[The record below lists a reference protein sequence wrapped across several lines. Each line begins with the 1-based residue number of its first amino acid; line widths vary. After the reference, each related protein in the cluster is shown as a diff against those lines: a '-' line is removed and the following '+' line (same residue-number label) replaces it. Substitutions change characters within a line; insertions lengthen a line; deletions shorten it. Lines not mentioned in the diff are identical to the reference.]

1 MRPINLKLK
10 GINSYV
16 SEQVVDFEK
25 LSQLNL
31 FGIFGE
37 TGSGKTTILDAIVM
51 ALYGTS
57 ERDVT
62 QNIINVNCSD
72 AYIIFEFEM
81 IEGDKKVRY
90 IVRRDYKL
98 RPSGLKTDA
107 ILTKASNKQVL
118 AEHSDE
124 VNERILKI
132 IRVGK
137 KEFLKCIAL
146 PQGEFDRFLLDT
158 PMNRKK
164 TVAKLFNLES
174 FGQDLNDK
182 LKKRREITTLKKLS
196 LEDKLVLYRNIN
208 PENLENL
215 TYEIKQKNKDITD
228 LEFILNKK
236 NIEHTLLLTD
246 FERKGQLADLQIKLD
261 LRLQDKADIDY
272 LSKQLSFTRIYGDYL
287 LILNKYNGT
296 IEEEKRVQ
304 SVLENLKEN
313 LLTFEKEYVE
323 KSSTLSTLTW
333 SKKQFEEMLFETK
346 NNAEVRARLE
356 NEINAKLKEESEL
369 KESNSKLT
377 DKITSLKLNLA
388 TLNKN
393 IIENT
398 KKYNS
403 IAEDLNATN
412 KDLEQLEISKS
423 TDFKEEVISF
433 LKSTRNLLTQEAVD
447 EIKGTNA
454 CKVIKEIYERMFKF
468 EKAYIT
474 EVAEARSELSRILQF
489 ENSIEECTIK
499 LKNKQVTLT
508 KELNATEDAINE
520 DKQSS
525 YKVQAELSSVISSQN
540 SVLASL
546 HRLGL
551 VLATENKQLLGLP
564 TKEAVEELENNL
576 KDTINKIEI
585 INNEMAVINNNR
597 QQTIIDIEINSSL
610 LENTKQKINELKELM
625 DSYEINEV
633 DKESL
638 SDQRLLLDPDEMV
651 QADKTINDFLMEI
664 SHLESSIKDIRNKI
678 VNPNVTLELVEESE
692 KEVNLTK
699 QEIEQIKID
708 IALLQNQIEAIEKNK
723 EIAKQIQDD
732 LKTVQK
738 DLDTILDLQELLA
751 GGALLEYVAEEYMYL
766 ITEFANK
773 YVYSI
778 SKGKYFLKYTG
789 DFVVIDNFNGG
800 IRRGVKT
807 LSGGERFLISLSLA
821 LGISQ
826 SIATNNNQ
834 NFNFFF
840 IDEGFGSLSENYID
854 KVLQSF
860 DALIKLDFTVGFITH
875 VEKMQNY
882 ITNRIVVSKESNERG
897 SIIHSDY

>member
-16 SEQVVDFEK
+16 SEQTVDFEK

-57 ERDVT
+57 ERDIT

-81 IEGDKKVRY
+81 IEAGKKVRY

-107 ILTKASNKQVL
+107 VLMKSASKEVL
-118 AEHSDE
+118 AEHSDD
-124 VNERILKI
+124 VNDKILSI

-158 PMNRKK
+158 PLNRKK

-174 FGQDLNDK
+174 FGQDLNEK
-182 LKKRREITTLKKLS
+182 VKKRREIATLKKLS

-208 PENLENL
+208 PDNLDNL
-215 TYEIKQKNKDITD
+215 MQEIKQKNKDITD
-228 LEFILNKK
+228 LEFVLNKL

-246 FERKGQLADLQIKLD
+246 YERKGQLNDLQMKLD
-261 LRLQDKADIDY
+261 LRMQDKSDIDY
-272 LSKQLSFTRIYGDYL
+272 LSKQLSFTKIYGDYL
-287 LILNKYNGT
+287 LILNKYNNT
-296 IEEEKRVQ
+296 TEEEKRVE
-304 SVLENLKEN
+304 VTLANLKDILKN
-313 LLTFEKEYVE
+313 LEKEFVE
-323 KSSTLSTLTW
+323 KSSTLSTLSW
-333 SKKQFEEMLFETK
+333 SKKQFEEMLIQTRQ
-346 NNAEVRARLE
+346 NAETRTRLE
-356 NEINAKLKEESEL
+356 QELESKLSEEREL
-369 KESNSKLT
+369 KESNTKLT
-377 DKITSLKLNLA
+377 EK
-388 TLNKN
+388 
-393 IIENT
+393 IENL
-398 KKYNS
+398 KHEISS
-403 IAEDLNATN
+403 INNRIVENTN
-412 KDLEQLEISKS
+412 KFNSLAEELNETNHNLEQLEISKS

-433 LKSTRNLLTQEAVD
+433 IKGTRALLTQSAVD
-447 EIKGTNA
+447 EIKGTKA
-454 CKVIKEIYERMFKF
+454 CQIIKEMYERLYKF
-468 EKAYIT
+468 ERTYIT
-474 EVAEARSELSRILQF
+474 EVAEARAELSRILQF

-499 LKNKQVTLT
+499 LKANQASLT
-508 KELNATEDAINE
+508 ASLNETEDSVNL
-520 DKQSS
+520 DKQES
-525 YKVQAELSSVISSQN
+525 YKLQAELSSLTSSRN
-540 SVLASL
+540 SNLASL

-551 VLATENKQLLGLP
+551 IIATENKQLLGLP
-564 TKEAVEELENNL
+564 TKAAVEELENNL
-576 KDTINKIEI
+576 KDTIEKIEVV
-585 INNEMAVINNNR
+585 NNELAILNENR

-610 LENTKQKINELKELM
+610 LETTKQKLAEMKELM

-633 DKESL
+633 DRESL

-651 QADKTINDFLMEI
+651 RADKTINDFLMEI
-664 SHLESSIKDIRNKI
+664 SHLENSIKDIQNKI
-678 VNPNVTLELVEESE
+678 VNPSVNLTMLEESE
-692 KEVNLTK
+692 RTVSKTK
-699 QEIEQIKID
+699 KEIEDIKIS
-708 IALLQNQIEAIEKNK
+708 IALLQNEIEAIEKNK
-723 EIAKQIQDD
+723 EITIQIQEE
-732 LKTVQK
+732 LKAVQK
-738 DLDTILDLQELLA
+738 ELDTILELQELLA

-897 SIIHSDY
+897 SIIKSDY

>member
-81 IEGDKKVRY
+81 IENNKKVRY

-107 ILTKASNKQVL
+107 ILTKASNKEVL

-208 PENLENL
+208 PENLDNL
-215 TYEIKQKNKDITD
+215 TREIKQKNKDITD
-228 LEFILNKK
+228 LEFSLNKLS
-236 NIEHTLLLTD
+236 IDHTLLLTD
-246 FERKGQLADLQIKLD
+246 YERKGQLSDLQIKLD
-261 LRLQDKADIDY
+261 LRLQDKADMDY

-287 LILNKYNGT
+287 LILNKYNST
-296 IEEEKRVQ
+296 LEEEKRVQ
-304 SVLENLKEN
+304 NTCANLKDI
-313 LLTFEKEYVE
+313 LSDLEKEHVE
-323 KSSTLSTLTW
+323 KSSTLSTLSW
-333 SKKQFEEMLFETK
+333 SKKQFENLLLETK
-346 NNAEVRARLE
+346 NNAEIRARLE
-356 NEINAKLKEESEL
+356 SELEEKVKEQNEL
-369 KESNSKLT
+369 KETNLKLT
-377 DKITSLKLNLA
+377 DKIETLKSELS
-388 TLNKN
+388 TLNSN
-393 IIENT
+393 IAENT
-398 KKYNS
+398 RKFNTLAS
-403 IAEDLNATN
+403 ELNETN
-412 KDLEQLEISKS
+412 HNLEQLEISKS

-433 LKSTRNLLTQEAVD
+433 LKSTRGLLTQDAVD
-447 EIKGTNA
+447 EIKGTKA
-454 CKVIKEIYERMFKF
+454 CQVLKEMYDRMYKF
-468 EKAYIT
+468 ERTYIM

-489 ENSIEECTIK
+489 ENSIEECTIN
-499 LKNKQVTLT
+499 LKAKQASQTSS
-508 KELNATEDAINE
+508 LNETEDKINE

-525 YKVQAELSSVISSQN
+525 YKVQAELSSLISAQN
-540 SVLASL
+540 SNLSSL
-546 HRLGL
+546 HRLEL
-551 VLATENKQLLGLP
+551 VIATENKQLNGLP

-576 KDTINKIEI
+576 ADTNSKIEKI
-585 INNEMAVINNNR
+585 SNEISVINTNR

-610 LENTKQKINELKELM
+610 LESTKQKLIELKEMM

-633 DKESL
+633 DRESL
-638 SDQRLLLDPDEMV
+638 KDQRLLLDPDEMV
-651 QADKTINDFLMEI
+651 QADKTINDYLMEI
-664 SHLESSIKDIRNKI
+664 SHLESSIRDVRNKI
-678 VNPNVTLELVEESE
+678 VNPDITLDMVEASE
-692 KEVNLTK
+692 RNINATK
-699 QEIEQIKID
+699 KEIENIKID

-723 EIAKQIQDD
+723 EITLQIQEE
-732 LKTVQK
+732 LKVVQK

-897 SIIHSDY
+897 SIIHADY

>member
-393 IIENT
+393 IIE
-398 KKYNS
+398 K
-403 IAEDLNATN
+403 
-412 KDLEQLEISKS
+412 
-423 TDFKEEVISF
+423 
-433 LKSTRNLLTQEAVD
+433 R
-447 EIKGTNA
+447 
-454 CKVIKEIYERMFKF
+454 
-468 EKAYIT
+468 
-474 EVAEARSELSRILQF
+474 
-489 ENSIEECTIK
+489 
-499 LKNKQVTLT
+499 
-508 KELNATEDAINE
+508 
-520 DKQSS
+520 
-525 YKVQAELSSVISSQN
+525 
-540 SVLASL
+540 
-546 HRLGL
+546 
-551 VLATENKQLLGLP
+551 
-564 TKEAVEELENNL
+564 
-576 KDTINKIEI
+576 
-585 INNEMAVINNNR
+585 
-597 QQTIIDIEINSSL
+597 
-610 LENTKQKINELKELM
+610 
-625 DSYEINEV
+625 
-633 DKESL
+633 
-638 SDQRLLLDPDEMV
+638 
-651 QADKTINDFLMEI
+651 
-664 SHLESSIKDIRNKI
+664 
-678 VNPNVTLELVEESE
+678 
-692 KEVNLTK
+692 
-699 QEIEQIKID
+699 
-708 IALLQNQIEAIEKNK
+708 
-723 EIAKQIQDD
+723 
-732 LKTVQK
+732 
-738 DLDTILDLQELLA
+738 
-751 GGALLEYVAEEYMYL
+751 
-766 ITEFANK
+766 
-773 YVYSI
+773 
-778 SKGKYFLKYTG
+778 
-789 DFVVIDNFNGG
+789 
-800 IRRGVKT
+800 
-807 LSGGERFLISLSLA
+807 
-821 LGISQ
+821 
-826 SIATNNNQ
+826 
-834 NFNFFF
+834 
-840 IDEGFGSLSENYID
+840 
-854 KVLQSF
+854 
-860 DALIKLDFTVGFITH
+860 
-875 VEKMQNY
+875 
-882 ITNRIVVSKESNERG
+882 
-897 SIIHSDY
+897 

>member
-16 SEQVVDFEK
+16 SEQTVDFEK

-57 ERDVT
+57 ERDIT

-81 IEGDKKVRY
+81 IEAGKKVRY

-107 ILTKASNKQVL
+107 VLMKSASKEVL
-118 AEHSDE
+118 AEHSDD
-124 VNERILKI
+124 VNDKILNI

-158 PMNRKK
+158 PLNRKK

-174 FGQDLNDK
+174 FGQDLNEK
-182 LKKRREITTLKKLS
+182 VKKRREIATLKKLS

-208 PENLENL
+208 PDNLDNL
-215 TYEIKQKNKDITD
+215 MQEIKQKNKDITD
-228 LEFILNKK
+228 LEFVLNKL

-246 FERKGQLADLQIKLD
+246 YERKGQLNDLQMKLD
-261 LRLQDKADIDY
+261 LRMQDKSDIDY
-272 LSKQLSFTRIYGDYL
+272 LSKQLSFTKIYGDYL
-287 LILNKYNGT
+287 LILNKYNST
-296 IEEEKRVQ
+296 TEEEKRVE
-304 SVLENLKEN
+304 VTLANLKDILKN
-313 LLTFEKEYVE
+313 LEKEFVE
-323 KSSTLSTLTW
+323 KSSTLSTLSW
-333 SKKQFEEMLFETK
+333 SKKQFEEMLIQTRQ
-346 NNAEVRARLE
+346 NAETRTRLE
-356 NEINAKLKEESEL
+356 QELESKLSEEREL
-369 KESNSKLT
+369 KESNTKLT
-377 DKITSLKLNLA
+377 EK
-388 TLNKN
+388 
-393 IIENT
+393 IENL
-398 KKYNS
+398 KHEISS
-403 IAEDLNATN
+403 INNRIVENTN
-412 KDLEQLEISKS
+412 KFNSLAEELNETNHNLEQLEISKS

-433 LKSTRNLLTQEAVD
+433 IKGTRALLTQSAVD
-447 EIKGTNA
+447 EIKGTKA
-454 CKVIKEIYERMFKF
+454 CQIIKEMYERLYKF
-468 EKAYIT
+468 ERTYIT
-474 EVAEARSELSRILQF
+474 EVAEARAELSRILQF

-499 LKNKQVTLT
+499 LKANQASLT
-508 KELNATEDAINE
+508 ASLNETEDSVNL
-520 DKQSS
+520 DKQES
-525 YKVQAELSSVISSQN
+525 YKLQAELSSLTSSRN
-540 SVLASL
+540 SNLASL

-551 VLATENKQLLGLP
+551 IIATENKQLLGLP
-564 TKEAVEELENNL
+564 TKAAVEELENNL
-576 KDTINKIEI
+576 KDTIEKIEVV
-585 INNEMAVINNNR
+585 NNELAILNENR

-610 LENTKQKINELKELM
+610 LETTKQKLAEMKELM

-633 DKESL
+633 DRESL

-651 QADKTINDFLMEI
+651 RADKTINDFLMEI
-664 SHLESSIKDIRNKI
+664 SHLENSIKDIQNKI
-678 VNPNVTLELVEESE
+678 VNPSVNLTMLEESE
-692 KEVNLTK
+692 RTVSKTK
-699 QEIEQIKID
+699 KEIEDIKIS
-708 IALLQNQIEAIEKNK
+708 IALLQNEIEAIEKNK
-723 EIAKQIQDD
+723 EITIQIQEE
-732 LKTVQK
+732 LKAVQK
-738 DLDTILDLQELLA
+738 ELDTILELQELLA

-897 SIIHSDY
+897 SIIKSDY

>member
-16 SEQVVDFEK
+16 SEQTVDFEK

-57 ERDVT
+57 ERDIT

-81 IEGDKKVRY
+81 IEAGKKVRY

-107 ILTKASNKQVL
+107 VLMKSASKEVL
-118 AEHSDE
+118 AEHSDD
-124 VNERILKI
+124 VNDKILSI

-158 PMNRKK
+158 PLNRKK

-174 FGQDLNDK
+174 FGQDLNEK
-182 LKKRREITTLKKLS
+182 VKKRREIATLKKLS

-208 PENLENL
+208 PDNLDNL
-215 TYEIKQKNKDITD
+215 MQEIKQKNKDITD
-228 LEFILNKK
+228 LEFVLNKL

-246 FERKGQLADLQIKLD
+246 YERKGQLNDLQMKLD
-261 LRLQDKADIDY
+261 LRMQDKSDIDY
-272 LSKQLSFTRIYGDYL
+272 LSKQLSFTKIYGDYL
-287 LILNKYNGT
+287 LILNKYNNT
-296 IEEEKRVQ
+296 TEEEKRVE
-304 SVLENLKEN
+304 VTLANLKDILKN
-313 LLTFEKEYVE
+313 LEKEFVE
-323 KSSTLSTLTW
+323 KSSTLSTLSW
-333 SKKQFEEMLFETK
+333 SKKQFEEMLIQTRQ
-346 NNAEVRARLE
+346 NAETRTRLE
-356 NEINAKLKEESEL
+356 QELESKLSEEREL
-369 KESNSKLT
+369 KESNTKLT
-377 DKITSLKLNLA
+377 EK
-388 TLNKN
+388 
-393 IIENT
+393 IENL
-398 KKYNS
+398 KHEISS
-403 IAEDLNATN
+403 INNRIVENTN
-412 KDLEQLEISKS
+412 KFNALAEELNETNHNLEQLEISKS

-433 LKSTRNLLTQEAVD
+433 IKGTRALLTQSAVD
-447 EIKGTNA
+447 EIKGTKA
-454 CKVIKEIYERMFKF
+454 CQIIKEMYERLYKF
-468 EKAYIT
+468 ERTYIT
-474 EVAEARSELSRILQF
+474 EVAEARAELSRILQF

-499 LKNKQVTLT
+499 LKANQASLT
-508 KELNATEDAINE
+508 ASLNETEDSVNL
-520 DKQSS
+520 DKQES
-525 YKVQAELSSVISSQN
+525 YKLQAELSSLTSSRN
-540 SVLASL
+540 SNLASL

-551 VLATENKQLLGLP
+551 IIATENKQLLGLP
-564 TKEAVEELENNL
+564 TKAAVEELENNL
-576 KDTINKIEI
+576 KDTIEKIEVV
-585 INNEMAVINNNR
+585 NNELAILNENR

-610 LENTKQKINELKELM
+610 LETTKQKLAEMKELM

-633 DKESL
+633 DRESL

-651 QADKTINDFLMEI
+651 RADKTINDFLMEI
-664 SHLESSIKDIRNKI
+664 SHLENSIKDIQNKI
-678 VNPNVTLELVEESE
+678 VNPSVNLTMLEESE
-692 KEVNLTK
+692 RTVSKTK
-699 QEIEQIKID
+699 KEIEDIKIS
-708 IALLQNQIEAIEKNK
+708 IALLQNEIEAIEKNK
-723 EIAKQIQDD
+723 EITIQIQEE
-732 LKTVQK
+732 LKAVQK
-738 DLDTILDLQELLA
+738 ELDTILELQELLA

-897 SIIHSDY
+897 SIIKSDY

>member
-1 MRPINLKLK
+1 MRPIKLRLK

-81 IEGDKKVRY
+81 IENEKKVRY

-107 ILTKASNKQVL
+107 ILTKAANKQVL
-118 AEHSDE
+118 AEHSDD
-124 VNERILKI
+124 VNEKILKI

-164 TVAKLFNLES
+164 TVAKLFNLEA

-208 PENLENL
+208 PENLDNL
-215 TYEIKQKNKDITD
+215 TREIKQKNKDITD
-228 LEFILNKK
+228 LEFILNKLS
-236 NIEHTLLLTD
+236 IDHTLLLTD
-246 FERKGQLADLQIKLD
+246 YERKGQLADLQIKLD
-261 LRLQDKADIDY
+261 LRLQDKADMDY

-287 LILNKYNGT
+287 LILNKYNST
-296 IEEEKRVQ
+296 LEEEKRVQ
-304 SVLENLKEN
+304 NICANLKDI
-313 LLTFEKEYVE
+313 LLDLEKECVE
-323 KSSTLSTLTW
+323 KTSTLSTLTW
-333 SKKQFEEMLFETK
+333 SKRQFEDMLLETK

-356 NEINAKLKEESEL
+356 SEIEGKLKEQSEL
-369 KESNSKLT
+369 KESNIRLT
-377 DKITSLKLNLA
+377 DKIETLKAELA
-388 TLNKN
+388 ALNKA
-393 IIENT
+393 IVENT
-398 KKYNS
+398 KKFNS
-403 IAEDLNATN
+403 IANDLNETN
-412 KDLEQLEISKS
+412 HNLEQLEISKS

-433 LKSTRNLLTQEAVD
+433 LKSTRGLLTQEAVD
-447 EIKGTNA
+447 EIKGTDA
-454 CKVIKEIYERMFKF
+454 CKIIKEMYERMYKF
-468 EKAYIT
+468 ERTYIT
-474 EVAEARSELSRILQF
+474 EVAEARSELARILQF
-489 ENSIEECTIK
+489 ENSIEECTIN
-499 LKNKQVTLT
+499 LKAKQSLLT
-508 KELNATEDAINE
+508 KSLNETEDKIAE
-520 DKQSS
+520 DKQAS
-525 YKVQAELSSVISSQN
+525 YKVQAELSSMISAQN
-540 SVLASL
+540 STLASL
-546 HRLGL
+546 HRLDL

-564 TKEAVEELENNL
+564 TKEAVQELENNL
-576 KDTINKIEI
+576 QDTNAKIEKI
-585 INNEMAVINNNR
+585 TSEISVVNNNR
-597 QQTIIDIEINSSL
+597 SQTIIDIEINSSL
-610 LENTKQKINELKELM
+610 LENTKQKLAELKEMM

-633 DKESL
+633 DRESL

-651 QADKTINDFLMEI
+651 QADKTINDYLMEI
-664 SHLESSIKDIRNKI
+664 SHLENSIKDVRNKI
-678 VNPNVTLELVEESE
+678 VNPNITLEMVEESE
-692 KEVNLTK
+692 KQMNSTK
-699 QEIEQIKID
+699 KEIENIKID

-723 EIAKQIQDD
+723 EITEQIKAE
-732 LKTVQK
+732 LKIVQK